1 MRSNLAEGD
10 NAVEST
16 VDTSEANGL
25 DAFSDHVLDG
35 SFVGFG
41 CSTSGCDRAVDEGT
55 FGEDGD
61 FGSADE
67 SAKASGDVVELIKGE
82 FGGLGV
88 GEGHGFVRVRC
99 VGGVC
104 VREVSEVCSS
114 DDLKI
119 AGIGC

>member
-10 NAVEST
+10 HAAEPA

-25 DAFSDHVLDG
+25 DAFSDHVFDG

-41 CSTSGCDRAVDEGT
+41 CSTPGCDGAVDEGT

-67 SAKASGDVVELIKGE
+67 SAKACGDVVELIKGE

-99 VGGVC
+99 VGVGC
-104 VREVSEVCSS
+104 V
-114 DDLKI
+114 
-119 AGIGC
+119 

>member
-1 MRSNLAEGD
+1 MRGNLTEGD
-10 NAVEST
+10 NAVESA
-16 VDTSEANGL
+16 VDTSEANGI
-25 DAFSDHVLDG
+25 DAFSDHEFDV

-41 CSTSGCDRAVDEGT
+41 CSTPGCDGAVDESA

-88 GEGHGFVRVRC
+88 GEGHGFVCELRLF
-99 VGGVC
+99 VC
-104 VREVSEVCSS
+104 GR
-114 DDLKI
+114 
-119 AGIGC
+119 

>member
-10 NAVEST
+10 HAAEPA

-25 DAFSDHVLDG
+25 DAFSDHVFDG

-41 CSTSGCDRAVDEGT
+41 CSTPGCDGAVDESA

-61 FGSADE
+61 FGSSDCSSEE
-67 SAKASGDVVELIKGE
+67 SCRDIVELIKGE

-88 GEGHGFVRVRC
+88 GEGHGFLSELRWF
-99 VGGVC
+99 VC
-104 VREVSEVCSS
+104 GR
-114 DDLKI
+114 
-119 AGIGC
+119 